1 MFQTLLISLIP
12 FFRLTLAKFF
22 EISVD
27 MELFD
32 ISGKENMAH
41 LFASIHLSLREHDPS
56 EDASG
61 FYGHITN
68 TTFEKFVER

>member
-1 MFQTLLISLIP
+1 MYLNVGMFIS
-12 FFRLTLAKFF
+12 
-22 EISVD
+22 D

-32 ISGKENMAH
+32 MSGKENMAH
-41 LFASIHLSLREHDPS
+41 LFASIHLSLSEHDPS
-56 EDASG
+56 EDTSG

>member
-1 MFQTLLISLIP
+1 MP
-12 FFRLTLAKFF
+12 FCF
-22 EISVD
+22 IGMD
-27 MELFD
+27 LFD
-32 ISGKENMAH
+32 LVKKENMAH
-41 LFASIHLSLREHDPS
+41 LFASMHLTLRQKEKS

>member
-1 MFQTLLISLIP
+1 
-12 FFRLTLAKFF
+12 
-22 EISVD
+22 

-68 TTFEKFVER
+68 TTFEKLVERWVAYMT